1 MDKESYGGYLT
12 VLGSLREIIVIIKFK
27 LRDINIRPASVRS
40 RFDLKR
46 WLDWGLNDFADDQKT
61 SLE

>member
-12 VLGSLREIIVIIKFK
+12 VFGSLSEIIVIIKIK
-27 LRDINIRPASVRS
+27 SRDINIRPVRS
-40 RFDLKR
+40 RFDVKR